1 MVDTRSAMIAPL
13 LERPLGQL
21 LDALAD
27 GDDALGDGPLA
38 AVAAATS
45 AGRLVAACTDLLE
58 RPEGA
63 PHIFELASLLART
76 RGLRQQLN
84 TLVNEVATAE
94 LDLADAR
101 GLPSRD
107 AGAQTSQRSAV
118 QVALK
123 RVLDRRLAVANIA
136 AELVRLA
143 RDADTLSGG
152 EQAIALGL
160 AETLAS
166 AALSSAL
173 AAAEREVHADEE
185 PWLREYVG
193 SEIVQLRRRAQVLV
207 RRPLGL
213 SPSLATRTIAASL

>member
-1 MVDTRSAMIAPL
+1 MVDTRSASLAPL
-13 LERPLGQL
+13 LDRPLGQL

-27 GDDALGDGPLA
+27 GDDALGDGSVA
-38 AVAAATS
+38 ALAAATS
-45 AGRLVAACTDLLE
+45 AGRLVAACADLLE

-63 PHIFELASLLART
+63 PHILELASLLARA
-76 RGLRQQLN
+76 RGLRQQLGVR
-84 TLVNEVATAE
+84 VNEVATAE

-101 GLPSRD
+101 SLPSRG
-107 AGAQTSQRSAV
+107 AGAQTSRRSAV

-123 RVLDRRLAVANIA
+123 RALDRRLAVATIA

-152 EQAIALGL
+152 QQTGPLGL

-173 AAAEREVHADEE
+173 AAGEREVDAVEE
-185 PWLREYVG
+185 TWLREYVG
-193 SEIVQLRRRAQVLV
+193 SEIVQLRRQARALEQ
-207 RRPLGL
+207 RPLGIVADL
-213 SPSLATRTIAASL
+213 GERAVGRL

>member
-1 MVDTRSAMIAPL
+1 MVDTRSAMLAPL

-27 GDDALGDGPLA
+27 GDDSLGDGSLA

-45 AGRLVAACTDLLE
+45 AGRLVSACADLLE

-63 PHIFELASLLART
+63 PHILELASLLARA
-76 RGLRQQLN
+76 RGLRQQLG
-84 TLVNEVATAE
+84 TLVNDAATAE

-101 GLPSRD
+101 GLPSRG
-107 AGAQTSQRSAV
+107 AGAQTSRRSAV

-123 RVLDRRLAVANIA
+123 RALDRRLAVANIA

-143 RDADTLSGG
+143 RDADILSGG
-152 EQAIALGL
+152 EQAIPLALT
-160 AETLAS
+160 ETLAG

-173 AAAEREVHADEE
+173 AAAEREIHAVEE
-185 PWLREYVG
+185 TWLREYVG
-193 SEIVQLRRRAQVLV
+193 SEIVQLRRQAQALEQ
-207 RRPLGL
+207 RPLGL
-213 SPSLATRTIAASL
+213 SSSQSLHTLGASA